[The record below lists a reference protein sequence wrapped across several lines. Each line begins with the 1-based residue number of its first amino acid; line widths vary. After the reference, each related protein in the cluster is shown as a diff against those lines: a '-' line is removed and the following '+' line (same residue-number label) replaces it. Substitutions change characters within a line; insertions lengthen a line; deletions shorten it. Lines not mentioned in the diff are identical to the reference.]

1 MNRLLTFF
9 LTALLAFTVG
19 WAAEVTFQIGTDS
32 GTAGT
37 SATMTKDGITIT
49 TNGTFSR
56 TDNYRSYAN
65 STTTFSSSVGNIIS
79 IEITCTTEAYNTFS
93 LVSGSSGT
101 YTKDGAIGTWIGD
114 ANSVSLSASSQ
125 ARYTKVVV
133 TTVSA
138 YVAPPTISPDGGNF
152 ATSQEVT
159 LSHADADAIYY
170 TLDGSDPTTTS
181 TQYTAPFTITST
193 KTVKAIA
200 VKGSNVSSTASAT
213 FTNIGVGTIAEAYD
227 LNQGLVFIFTGN
239 AVVTYQNGRYVWI
252 RDNSGSGLIY
262 RKSGETSALNNGDIL
277 NTGWSATNTTFSSSI
292 PEFTNPTG
300 VATSSNGGAVAPFD
314 KTSTGITA
322 ANVNEYVSFSHVT
335 LSWDTSLGYCYVTIG
350 NNRVYFRNDFYNY
363 VSTGLTVTSGNTYD
377 IEGIAYVQNNNTFVY
392 MTKVTPISPVL
403 SINPTSLTI
412 NDSGTDNTLTIT
424 GENINGNI
432 NAALA
437 TNTDWYLN
445 PNTFSNTGGTA
456 SVTYNGRALSSS
468 NTVNVT
474 ANGATDVS
482 ATVNYVAD
490 LYVVTDNGVTGDW
503 HFDGTYGEHMTN
515 NNGIYTAT
523 FTASADNTY
532 ILFARKLGNG
542 VNWNTRYVFGPNS
555 SGDWW
560 LPTSGNGNGN
570 IDLNDDDPIKIQ
582 TAGTYIITINANA
595 GTFTIEKE
603 VVNEGD
609 FVLVTDA
616 TQLNFGDEIIFVNSG
631 TAGDDEAQA
640 MSTTQSTN
648 NRPATAVTVSNYK
661 KVTATDETQIFTLE
675 GSSAGWYFKT
685 VNGNTQGYIYASSS
699 SANQLKTEA
708 TADNNAKATISVA
721 NDGQATVVFQGSN
734 TRNNLRYNR
743 NNGSPIFACYAST
756 SNQSLPYIYRRE
768 ASSDEPSITVN
779 PSTID
784 IVIPAGSTSEQGTA
798 TVTESNTTGT
808 TSVSVTGDD
817 VNNFTASLNNG
828 TLTVTYNGTAPQD
841 NPDVVTVTLT
851 NGTASASVAVTGY
864 KIPLTVTFDPA
875 SGTTFTGTSMDGT
888 LSANAADATI
898 YYSLD
903 GGQTWQEYTDGFTV
917 TVATVGQ
924 SATVQAYAV
933 FNDETSATVSAT
945 YTRVDQSATLY
956 EKVTKVEQIQDG
968 QQYILVYEDTPE
980 AMDGITTGGTS
991 ETVTWYAQGKI
1002 VDIAGTDVIPFILGG
1017 NADELTLSCAS
1028 GYLAPKAP
1036 GLEFTAD
1043 AVNWSADSIEGG
1055 YVLKWGNY
1063 MMRYNNGA
1071 SSANGRFRIYNSST
1085 GVPVYLYVKMSNLST
1100 SLAFIESFVTK
1111 NSQVTVND
1119 ELIGVWAVV
1128 NPDKGINKL
1137 WAKDQGNASI
1147 DKTFKTDE
1155 QTDYVKDIW
1164 GLETKDEWDQ
1174 SNWVVLDFGA
1184 LTGESAF
1191 NYVSRKLE
1199 SATVKGYY
1207 TDDLNYTIQL
1217 TEAPTKVDENDV
1229 IGYPGYNCDYKE
1241 TSSGVVYYYNH
1252 YTPANFMT
1260 ENLNEPYGDGAEAG
1274 PASSVEG
1281 MKLFFMN
1288 PKVQEIAQVWAV
1300 WMGNDRFDVIAKGT
1314 DANGNSVNGYDLSGA
1329 FDVLTWDYNR
1339 LGGPDEN
1346 PDYGSPLAD
1355 NANALDYGTPY
1366 LFHVIVTRNNYD
1378 YGHQRRAPGATPS
1391 GAFGIM
1397 PADLPAGHPDPTVVK
1412 DVNGVKQV
1420 ESVCYYNIMGMESM
1434 NPFEGV
1440 NIVVTRFSDGSI
1452 STFKVIR

>member
-1 MNRLLTFF
+1 MTF
-9 LTALLAFTVG
+9 TA
-19 WAAEVTFQIGTDS
+19 S
-32 GTAGT
+32 GTSNYGPSKLSATGYTYSGNVGTWQGT
-37 SATMTKDGITIT
+37 SATTVT
-49 TNGTFSR
+49 
-56 TDNYRSYAN
+56 
-65 STTTFSSSVGNIIS
+65 
-79 IEITCTTEAYNTFS
+79 
-93 LVSGSSGT
+93 
-101 YTKDGAIGTWIGD
+101 
-114 ANSVSLSASSQ
+114 LSATAQ
-125 ARYTKVVV
+125 VRITQIVV
-133 TTVSA
+133 TTDGGGSITVN
-138 YVAPPTISPDGGNF
+138 PPTISPDGGNF
-152 ATSQEVT
+152 ATSQQVK
-159 LSHADADAIYY
+159 LIHADADAIYY
-170 TLDGSDPTTTS
+170 TLDGTTPTTSS
-181 TQYTAPFTITST
+181 TLYSAPFTINATT
-193 KTVKAIA
+193 TVTAIA
-200 VKGSNVSSTASAT
+200 VKDGVSSSPATAT
-213 FTNIGVGTIAEAYD
+213 FTNIGVGTIADAYA
-227 LNQGLVFIFTGN
+227 LAQGSEFIFTGN

-262 RKSGETSALNNGDIL
+262 RKSGETSALDNGDIL
-277 NTGWSATNTTFSSSI
+277 DANWSATNTTYSSSI
-292 PEFTNPTG
+292 PQFSNPTG

-314 KTSTGITA
+314 RTSTGITA

-335 LSWDTSLGYCYVTIG
+335 LSWDTSVGYCYVTYG
-350 NNRVYFRNDFYNY
+350 NNRVYFRDNFYNY
-363 VSTGLTVTSGNTYD
+363 VSTGLTVSSGNTYD

-603 VVNEGD
+603 TVNSGD

-616 TQLNFGDEIIFVNSG
+616 TDLVAGNEVIIVNSG
-631 TAGDDEAQA
+631 TAGDTDARTMGERRA
-640 MSTTQSTN
+640 N
-648 NRPATAVTVSNYK
+648 NYYGTGVTVSNTR
-661 KVTATDETQIFTLE
+661 KVTPTNDTQIFTLE
-675 GSSAGWYFKT
+675 QGTGGWYFKT
-685 VNGNTQGYIYASSS
+685 SDDLYLSSYTTTSNYLQTKDKDANGTGTSLAVISI
-699 SANQLKTEA
+699 
-708 TADNNAKATISVA
+708 DNNNKASI
-721 NDGQATVVFQGSN
+721 VFQGNGSRK
-734 TRNNLRYNR
+734 TLRYNA
-743 NNGSPIFACYAST
+743 NGITTNPSANDIFSCYQSS
-756 SNQSLPYIYRRE
+756 SNQADVYIYQRT

-924 SATVQAYAV
+924 SATVLAYAV

-1017 NADELTLSCAS
+1017 NAEELTLSCAS

-1100 SLAFIESFVTK
+1100 SLAFIESFVNE
-1111 NSQVTVND
+1111 NSQVTVSD

-1420 ESVCYYNIMGMESM
+1420 ESVRYYNIMGMESM